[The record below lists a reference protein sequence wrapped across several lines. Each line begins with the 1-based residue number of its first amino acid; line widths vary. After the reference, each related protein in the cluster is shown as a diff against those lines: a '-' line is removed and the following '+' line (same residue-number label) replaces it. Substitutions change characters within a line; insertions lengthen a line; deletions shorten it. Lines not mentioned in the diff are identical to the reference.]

1 MTPGSVPADRY
12 GRRPAG
18 RGVRARWIALAAAF
32 AAVAVAWAAWVVAA
46 QARSGVRWQDGAFAR
61 LDDGHA
67 RLTFRVSAPPGRAV
81 VCTVRMLD
89 GSLTEVGR
97 VDVPAGPSSGGM
109 FEVTATVPTF
119 QPASGGNVRAC
130 AVRS

>member
-1 MTPGSVPADRY
+1 MNPGSVPADRY

-18 RGVRARWIALAAAF
+18 RVTRSRWIALAAAF

-67 RLTFRVSAPPGRAV
+67 RLTFQVSAPRGRAV

-97 VDVPAGPSSGGM
+97 VDVPAGPSSEGT